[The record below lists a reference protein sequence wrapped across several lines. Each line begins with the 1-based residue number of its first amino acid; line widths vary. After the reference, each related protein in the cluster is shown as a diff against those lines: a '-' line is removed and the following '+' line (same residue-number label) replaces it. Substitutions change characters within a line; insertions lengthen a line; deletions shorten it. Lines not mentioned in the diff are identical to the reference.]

1 MLHYVRYRTDGEPCG
16 RHTGR
21 YFGRKSSRPPQT
33 REPSTTLHQFLS
45 DHRSNLIERCR
56 ATAVRRSPPKP
67 SDEPLAYGVPL
78 FLDQIIKT
86 LAVEQGSQPL
96 QSRRVSGNSGGG
108 RSALSEIGISARRHG
123 QELLRH
129 GYTFERVVHDY
140 GDLCQAITDLAVE
153 RQVPIQV
160 DEFRTLNR
168 CLDNAIADSVTEF
181 AYERDLLVADRDADA
196 FHERLGVFAHELRN
210 FITTATQAVSAIRTG
225 KVGLS
230 GPTGAILD
238 RCLIGL
244 RNLVDRS
251 LADVRLR
258 SAIPARGR
266 LISLGD
272 FIADLEVSARLEA
285 QAHDCTLTVSRVD
298 TRLALDADR
307 DMLLSAVGNLL
318 QNAFKFTHPHTE
330 VVLSAYATA
339 DRILIDVEDHC
350 GGLPPGDAER
360 LFQPFTQSSSD
371 KTGVGLGLSIC
382 RRSVEANHGV
392 LSVRDIP
399 GKGCVFT
406 IDLPRHLV
414 AETFFT
420 L

>member
-1 MLHYVRYRTDGEPCG
+1 M
-16 RHTGR
+16 
-21 YFGRKSSRPPQT
+21 
-33 REPSTTLHQFLS
+33 
-45 DHRSNLIERCR
+45 
-56 ATAVRRSPPKP
+56 ATE
-67 SDEPLAYGVPL
+67 EPLAYGIPL

-86 LAVEQGSQPL
+86 LKVEQGKYPM
-96 QSRRVSGNSGGG
+96 QSRRVSGASGGDKM
-108 RSALSEIGISARRHG
+108 AFSEIGVAARRHG

-129 GYTFERVVHDY
+129 GYTFDRVVHDY

-153 RQVPIQV
+153 NQVPIKV

-210 FITTATQAVSAIRTG
+210 LITTASQAVGAIRTG
-225 KVGLS
+225 QVGLS
-230 GPTGAILD
+230 GPTGAVLD

-272 FIADLEVSARLEA
+272 FIADLAVSATLEA
-285 QAHDCTLTVSRVD
+285 QAHECALTVSRVD
-298 TRLALDADR
+298 SRLAVDADR
-307 DMLLSAVGNLL
+307 DMLSSAVGNLL
-318 QNAFKFTHPHTE
+318 QNAFKFTKPHTE
-330 VVLSAYATA
+330 VVLSAYATS

-360 LFQPFTQSSSD
+360 LFQPFTQDSED
-371 KTGVGLGLSIC
+371 KSGVGLGLSIS

-392 LSVRDIP
+392 LSVRDIA

-406 IDLPRHLV
+406 IELPRHLL
-414 AETFFT
+414 AESFFAV
-420 L
+420 

>member
-1 MLHYVRYRTDGEPCG
+1 MTVFEEVPFTLYEFLRDNR
-16 RHTGR
+16 
-21 YFGRKSSRPPQT
+21 SR
-33 REPSTTLHQFLS
+33 
-45 DHRSNLIERCR
+45 LIERCR
-56 ATAVRRSPPKP
+56 AAAVRRAAPKP
-67 SDEPLAYGVPL
+67 TDGPLAYGVPL

-86 LAVEQGSQPL
+86 LEVEQSSEPL
-96 QSRRVSGNSGGG
+96 QSRKVSGPSGGG
-108 RSALSEIGISARRHG
+108 KSALSEIGITARRHG

-129 GYTFERVVHDY
+129 GYTFDRVVHDY

-153 RQVPIQV
+153 HNVPVQV

-210 FITTATQAVSAIRTG
+210 FITTATQAVAAIRTG
-225 KVGLS
+225 QVGLS
-230 GPTGAILD
+230 GSTGAVLD

-285 QAHDCTLTVSRVD
+285 QAHQCALTVSRVD
-298 TRLALDADR
+298 TRLAVDADR
-307 DMLLSAVGNLL
+307 DMLFSAVGNLL
-318 QNAFKFTHPHTE
+318 QNAFKFTRPRTE
-330 VVLSAYATA
+330 VTLNAYATA
-339 DRILIDVEDHC
+339 DRVLIDVEDNC
-350 GGLPPGDAER
+350 GGLPQGDAER
-360 LFQPFTQSSSD
+360 LFQPFTQSGAD
-371 KTGVGLGLSIC
+371 KSGVGLGLSIS
-382 RRSVEANHGV
+382 RRSVEANHGM
-392 LSVRDIP
+392 LSVRDLP

>member
-1 MLHYVRYRTDGEPCG
+1 MAVFKEVP
-16 RHTGR
+16 
-21 YFGRKSSRPPQT
+21 F
-33 REPSTTLHQFLS
+33 TLYEFLR
-45 DHRSNLIERCR
+45 DHRSRLIERCR
-56 ATAVRRSPPKP
+56 TTAVRRAAPKP
-67 SDEPLAYGVPL
+67 GDGPLAHGIPL

-86 LAVEQGSQPL
+86 LEVEQSSDPM
-96 QSRRVSGNSGGG
+96 QSRKVSGPSGGG
-108 RSALSEIGISARRHG
+108 KSALSEIGISARRHG

-129 GYTFERVVHDY
+129 GYTFDRVVHDY

-153 RQVPIQV
+153 HNVPIQV

-210 FITTATQAVSAIRTG
+210 FITTATQAVGAIRTG
-225 KVGLS
+225 QVGLS
-230 GPTGAILD
+230 GPTGAVLD

-285 QAHDCTLTVSRVD
+285 QAHRCALTVSRVD
-298 TRLALDADR
+298 TRLAVDADR
-307 DMLLSAVGNLL
+307 DMLFSAVGNLL
-318 QNAFKFTHPHTE
+318 QNAFKFTRPNTE
-330 VVLSAYATA
+330 VALNAYATA
-339 DRILIDVEDHC
+339 NRVLIDVEDNC

-360 LFQPFTQSSSD
+360 LFQPFTQGGED
-371 KTGVGLGLSIC
+371 KSGVGLGLSIS
-382 RRSVEANHGV
+382 RRSVEANHGL
-392 LSVRDIP
+392 LSVRDLP

-420 L
+420 Q

>member
-1 MLHYVRYRTDGEPCG
+1 MYGAEQTLCLAASIMCWHGP
-16 RHTGR
+16 
-21 YFGRKSSRPPQT
+21 RPDIRGSPHQK
-33 REPSTTLHQFLS
+33 RGFVTLYQFLS
-45 DHRSNLIERCR
+45 DHRGTLIERCR
-56 ATAVRRSPPKP
+56 EKAARRAAPKVTE
-67 SDEPLAYGVPL
+67 EPLAYGIPV

-86 LAVEQGSQPL
+86 LEVEQGSHPM
-96 QSRRVSGNSGGG
+96 QSRRVSGASGGG
-108 RSALSEIGISARRHG
+108 KVALSEIGVSARRHG

-129 GYTFERVVHDY
+129 GYTFDRVVHDY
-140 GDLCQAITDLAVE
+140 GDLCQAITELAM
-153 RQVPIQV
+153 QKSVPIQV

-210 FITTATQAVSAIRTG
+210 LITTASQAVGAIRTG
-225 KVGLS
+225 QVGLS
-230 GPTGAILD
+230 GPTGAVLD

-272 FIADLEVSARLEA
+272 FIADLAVGATLEA
-285 QAHDCTLTVSRVD
+285 NAHECALTVARVD
-298 TRLALDADR
+298 TGLAVDADR
-307 DMLLSAVGNLL
+307 DMLSSAVGNLL
-318 QNAFKFTHPHTE
+318 QNAFKFTKPHTE
-330 VVLSAYATA
+330 VMLSAYATA

-360 LFQPFTQSSSD
+360 LFQPFTQSGED
-371 KTGVGLGLSIC
+371 KSGVGLGLSIS
-382 RRSVEANHGV
+382 RRSVEANRGV

-406 IDLPRHLV
+406 IDLPRHLLGQS
-414 AETFFT
+414 FFT
-420 L
+420 V

>member
-1 MLHYVRYRTDGEPCG
+1 LAWVFWIAIFIEAP
-16 RHTGR
+16 
-21 YFGRKSSRPPQT
+21 F
-33 REPSTTLHQFLS
+33 TLHQFLS
-45 DHRSNLIERCR
+45 DNRSKLVERCR
-56 ATAVRRSPPKP
+56 ATAVRRSAPKAT
-67 SDEPLAYGVPL
+67 DEPLAYGIPL

-86 LAVEQGSQPL
+86 LQVEQTAEPMR
-96 QSRRVSGNSGGG
+96 SRRVSGTSGGG
-108 RSALSEIGISARRHG
+108 KSALSEIGITARRHG

-129 GYTFERVVHDY
+129 GYTFDRVVHDY

-153 RQVPIQV
+153 NNVSIQV

-181 AYERDLLVADRDADA
+181 AYERERLVAGRDADA

-210 FITTATQAVSAIRTG
+210 FITTASQAVGAIRTG
-225 KVGLS
+225 QVGLS
-230 GPTGAILD
+230 GPTGAVLD

-258 SAIPARGR
+258 SAIPARGG

-272 FIADLEVSARLEA
+272 FISDLAVSARLEA
-285 QAHDCTLTVSRVD
+285 QAHECALTVSRVD
-298 TRLALDADR
+298 TRLAVDADR
-307 DMLLSAVGNLL
+307 DMLFSAVGNLL
-318 QNAFKFTHPHTE
+318 QNAFKFTRPCTE
-330 VVLSAYATA
+330 VVLNAYATA
-339 DRILIDVEDHC
+339 DRILIDVEDNC

-360 LFQPFTQSSSD
+360 LFLPFTQNGSD
-371 KTGVGLGLSIC
+371 KSGVGLGLSIS

-392 LSVRDIP
+392 LSVRDMP

-406 IDLPRHLV
+406 VDLPRHVV
-414 AETFFT
+414 AETFAT
-420 L
+420 V

>member
-1 MLHYVRYRTDGEPCG
+1 
-16 RHTGR
+16 
-21 YFGRKSSRPPQT
+21 
-33 REPSTTLHQFLS
+33 
-45 DHRSNLIERCR
+45 
-56 ATAVRRSPPKP
+56 
-67 SDEPLAYGVPL
+67 LAYGIPL

-86 LAVEQGSQPL
+86 LEVEQGTQPMR
-96 QSRRVSGNSGGG
+96 SRRVSGASGGG
-108 RSALSEIGISARRHG
+108 KVALSEIGAAARRHG

-129 GYTFERVVHDY
+129 GYTFDRVVHDY

-153 RQVPIQV
+153 NQVSIKV

-210 FITTATQAVSAIRTG
+210 LITTASQAVGAIRTG
-225 KVGLS
+225 QVGLS
-230 GPTGAILD
+230 GPTGAVLD

-266 LISLGD
+266 LISLRD
-272 FIADLEVSARLEA
+272 FITDLAVAASLEA
-285 QAHDCTLTVSRVD
+285 QAHNCTLTVAHVD
-298 TRLALDADR
+298 SRLAVDADR
-307 DMLLSAVGNLL
+307 DMLSSAMGNLL
-318 QNAFKFTHPHTE
+318 QNAFKFTKPSTE

-339 DRILIDVEDHC
+339 DRILIDIEDHC
-350 GGLPPGDAER
+350 GGLPHGDAER
-360 LFQPFTQSSSD
+360 LFQPFTQGSED
-371 KTGVGLGLSIC
+371 KSGVGLGLSIS
-382 RRSVEANHGV
+382 RRSVEANNG
-392 LSVRDIP
+392 LLNVRDVP

-406 IDLPRHLV
+406 IDLPRHQL
-414 AETFFT
+414 AESFFSV
-420 L
+420 

>member
-1 MLHYVRYRTDGEPCG
+1 MTAAN
-16 RHTGR
+16 
-21 YFGRKSSRPPQT
+21 
-33 REPSTTLHQFLS
+33 REPKSTLYQFLS
-45 DHRSNLIERCR
+45 DYRGKLIERCR
-56 ATAVRRSPPKP
+56 ATAVRRSAPKP
-67 SDEPLAYGVPL
+67 GADPLAYGIPL

-86 LAVEQGSQPL
+86 LKVEQTSQPL
-96 QSRRVSGNSGGG
+96 RSRRVSGTSGGG

-153 RQVPIQV
+153 NEIPIQV

-181 AYERDLLVADRDADA
+181 AYERDRLVADRDADA

-210 FITTATQAVSAIRTG
+210 LITTATQAVGAIRTG
-225 KVGLS
+225 QVGLS
-230 GPTGAILD
+230 GPTGAVLD

-258 SAIPARGR
+258 SALPAGGR

-285 QAHDCTLTVSRVD
+285 QSHECALTVSRVD
-298 TRLALDADR
+298 SHLAVDADR
-307 DMLLSAVGNLL
+307 DMLFSAVGNLL
-318 QNAFKFTHPHTE
+318 QNAFKFTRPRSE
-330 VVLSAYATA
+330 VVLNAYATA
-339 DRILIDVEDHC
+339 DRVLIDVEDNC

-360 LFQPFTQSSSD
+360 LFQPFTQRSAD
-371 KTGVGLGLSIC
+371 KSGVGLGLSIS
-382 RRSVEANHGV
+382 RRSVEANHGT
-392 LSVRDIP
+392 LSVRDMP

-406 IDLPRHLV
+406 IELPRHLV
-414 AETFFT
+414 ADSLLTV
-420 L
+420 